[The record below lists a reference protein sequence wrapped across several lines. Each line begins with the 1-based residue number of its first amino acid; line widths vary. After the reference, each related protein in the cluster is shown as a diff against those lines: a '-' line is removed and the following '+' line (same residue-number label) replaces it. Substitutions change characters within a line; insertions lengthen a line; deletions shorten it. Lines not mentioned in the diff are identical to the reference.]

1 VASLLALSGAVL
13 WGVGDFLGGLASR
26 RLAVVAVLAIS
37 QAVGL
42 AGVALWVWIA
52 SDPFPGLSE
61 ILPAAAAGVAGL
73 IGLGALY
80 RGLAVGAMGIV
91 APISAA
97 SPVVPLV
104 VDAGRGLTPTV
115 LQLLGIVL
123 VLVGIVTLSREP
135 RGVETRRIAAGAGL
149 AVVAALGFGGFI
161 VGLDAGSDESAPWA
175 VVAARSAS
183 VAFALAAAALTTASL
198 RPPVRFM
205 PALVAVGAFDT
216 GQRLRRLRD
225 HERLGWDRCRAER
238 ALPDRDRR
246 PRPPRACRATERRSS
261 HRRRHCAGRR
271 CRGRFG
277 LMWNIDEWNKSYDN
291 FYCVD

>member
-1 VASLLALSGAVL
+1 VASLLALSSAVL

-183 VAFALAAAALTTASL
+183 VAFALAAAALTSTSL

-216 GQRLRRLRD
+216 GANVCVAFATTKGSAGIVAVLSALYPIVTVVLARLVLA
-225 HERLGWDRCRAER
+225 ERLSAARRIGGVT
-238 ALPDRDRR
+238 AL
-246 PRPPRACRATERRSS
+246 
-261 HRRRHCAGRR
+261 AGASLVAS
-271 CRGRFG
+271 G
-277 LMWNIDEWNKSYDN
+277 
-291 FYCVD
+291 

>member
-1 VASLLALSGAVL
+1 MASLLALSGAVL

-135 RGVETRRIAAGAGL
+135 SGVETRRIAAGAGL

-183 VAFALAAAALTTASL
+183 VAFALAAAALTSTSL

-216 GQRLRRLRD
+216 GANVCVAFATTKGSAGIVAVLSALYPIVTVVLARLVLA
-225 HERLGWDRCRAER
+225 ERLSAARRIGGVT
-238 ALPDRDRR
+238 AL
-246 PRPPRACRATERRSS
+246 
-261 HRRRHCAGRR
+261 AGAALVAS
-271 CRGRFG
+271 G
-277 LMWNIDEWNKSYDN
+277 
-291 FYCVD
+291 

>member
-13 WGVGDFLGGLASR
+13 WGVGDFLGGFASR
-26 RLAVVAVLAIS
+26 RLAVLAVLAIS

-135 RGVETRRIAAGAGL
+135 SGVETRRIAAGAGL

-183 VAFALAAAALTTASL
+183 VAIALVAAALTSTSL
-198 RPPVRFM
+198 RPPVRFI
-205 PALVAVGAFDT
+205 PALLAVGVFDTGANVCVAFATTKGSAGIVAVLSALYPIVTVVLARLVLAERLSAARRIGGVTALAGAALVA
-216 GQRLRRLRD
+216 
-225 HERLGWDRCRAER
+225 
-238 ALPDRDRR
+238 
-246 PRPPRACRATERRSS
+246 
-261 HRRRHCAGRR
+261 AG
-271 CRGRFG
+271 
-277 LMWNIDEWNKSYDN
+277 
-291 FYCVD
+291 